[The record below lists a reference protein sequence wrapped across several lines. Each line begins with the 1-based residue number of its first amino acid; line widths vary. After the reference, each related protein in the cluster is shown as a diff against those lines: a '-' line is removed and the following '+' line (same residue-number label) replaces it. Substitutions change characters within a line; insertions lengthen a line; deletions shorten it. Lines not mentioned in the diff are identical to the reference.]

1 MSSVKRIMVALAFA
15 EYSKDVFN
23 YAAKLALDLEA
34 DLIAV
39 HIIDI
44 KYVEAISH
52 VEAMGYE
59 VSAEKYLESS
69 KEERRSQF
77 DQLAKDASFPQE
89 RMKKI
94 IVVGHPDDQVIKVI
108 AREKVD
114 LVVMGARSH
123 SERPQVLVGSV
134 ANKVFH
140 HSPVPVLF
148 YRFT

>member
-1 MSSVKRIMVALAFA
+1 MSEIKKILVALAFA

-34 DLIAV
+34 GLTAV

-44 KYVEAISH
+44 RYVEAISH

-59 VSAEKYLESS
+59 VSAENYIESS

-77 DQLAKDASFPQE
+77 DALAKEASFPLAK
-89 RMKKI
+89 MKKI
-94 IVVGHPDDQVIKVI
+94 IVVGHPDDQLIRVIDQ
-108 AREKVD
+108 EKVD

-123 SERPQVLVGSV
+123 GELPHVLVGSV

-148 YRFT
+148 YRST

>member
-1 MSSVKRIMVALAFA
+1 MSEIKKILVALAFA
-15 EYSKDVFN
+15 EYSKEVFN
-23 YAAKLALDLEA
+23 YAAKLAIDLGA
-34 DLIAV
+34 SLTAV

-44 KYVEAISH
+44 RYVEAISH

-59 VSAEKYLESS
+59 VSGEKYIESY

-77 DQLAKDASFPQE
+77 EELAKAASFPLE
-89 RMKKI
+89 KIKKI
-94 IVVGHPDDQVIKVI
+94 IVVGHPDDQLIKVI

-123 SERPQVLVGSV
+123 SEMPHVLVGSV
-134 ANKVFH
+134 ANKVLH

-148 YRFT
+148 YRRV

>member
-1 MSSVKRIMVALAFA
+1 MSGIKKILVALAFA

-23 YAAKLALDLEA
+23 YAAKLALDLGA
-34 DLIAV
+34 DLLAV

-44 KYVEAISH
+44 RYVEAISH

-59 VSAEKYLESS
+59 VSAEKYIESS
-69 KEERRSQF
+69 KEERNSQF
-77 DQLAKDASFPQE
+77 DALAKEASFPPEKMQ
-89 RMKKI
+89 KI
-94 IVVGHPDDQVIKVI
+94 VVVGHPDDQLIKVI
-108 AREKVD
+108 SQEKVD

-123 SERPQVLVGSV
+123 SERAHVLVGSV

-140 HSPVPVLF
+140 HAPVPVLF

>member
-1 MSSVKRIMVALAFA
+1 MSEIKKILVALAFG

-23 YAAKLALDLEA
+23 YAAKLALDLGA
-34 DLIAV
+34 SLTAV

-44 KYVEAISH
+44 KYVEALSQ

-59 VSAEKYLESS
+59 ASAEKYIESS
-69 KEERRSQF
+69 KEERHAQF
-77 DQLAKDASFPQE
+77 DELAKEASFPPE
-89 RMKKI
+89 KMKKI
-94 IVVGHPDDQVIKVI
+94 IEVGHPDDQLIKVI
-108 AREKVD
+108 AREKVE

-123 SERPQVLVGSV
+123 SKMPHVLVGSV

-148 YRFT
+148 YRFS

>member
-1 MSSVKRIMVALAFA
+1 MSEIKKILVALAFA

-23 YAAKLALDLEA
+23 YAAKLARDLGA
-34 DLIAV
+34 SLTAV

-44 KYVEAISH
+44 RYVEAISQ

-59 VSAEKYLESS
+59 VSAEKYIESS
-69 KEERRSQF
+69 KEERRAQF
-77 DQLAKDASFPQE
+77 DELAKEASFPPE
-89 RMKKI
+89 KMKKI
-94 IVVGHPDDQVIKVI
+94 IVVGHPDDQLIKVI

-123 SERPQVLVGSV
+123 SQTPHVLVGSV

-140 HSPVPVLF
+140 HSPVPILF
-148 YRFT
+148 YRFA

>member
-1 MSSVKRIMVALAFA
+1 MSGIKKILVALAFA

-23 YAAKLALDLEA
+23 YAAKLALDLDA
-34 DLIAV
+34 DLLAV

-44 KYVEAISH
+44 RYVEAISH

-59 VSAEKYLESS
+59 VSAEKYIESS
-69 KEERRSQF
+69 KEERNSQF
-77 DQLAKDASFPQE
+77 DELAKGASFPPEKMQ
-89 RMKKI
+89 KI
-94 IVVGHPDDQVIKVI
+94 VVVGHPDDQLIKVI
-108 AREKVD
+108 SQEKVD

-123 SERPQVLVGSV
+123 SERAHVLVGSV

-140 HSPVPVLF
+140 HAPVPVLF

>member
-1 MSSVKRIMVALAFA
+1 MSGIKKILVALAFA
-15 EYSKDVFN
+15 EYSKDVFD
-23 YAAKLALDLEA
+23 YAAKLALDLGA
-34 DLIAV
+34 DLLAV

-44 KYVEAISH
+44 KYVEAIGH

-59 VSAEKYLESS
+59 VSAEKYIESS
-69 KEERRSQF
+69 REERISQF
-77 DQLAKDASFPQE
+77 DELAKGASFPQE
-89 RMKKI
+89 KMKKI
-94 IVVGHPDDQVIKVI
+94 IVVGHPDDQLIKVI

-123 SERPQVLVGSV
+123 SEMPHVLVGSV

>member
-1 MSSVKRIMVALAFA
+1 MSDIKKILVALAFA

-23 YAAKLALDLEA
+23 YAAKLALDLGA
-34 DLIAV
+34 KLAAV

-59 VSAEKYLESS
+59 VSTEKYIQSS
-69 KEERRSQF
+69 KQERSAQF
-77 DQLAKDASFPQE
+77 DELSKGASFPQE
-89 RMKKI
+89 KMKKI
-94 IVVGHPDDQVIKVI
+94 IVVGHPDDQLIKLIVEEN
-108 AREKVD
+108 AD

-123 SERPQVLVGSV
+123 SERSHVLVGSV

-148 YRFT
+148 YRFI

>member
-1 MSSVKRIMVALAFA
+1 MSGIKKILVALAFA

-23 YAAKLALDLEA
+23 YAAKLALDLDA
-34 DLIAV
+34 DLLAV

-44 KYVEAISH
+44 RYVEAISH

-59 VSAEKYLESS
+59 VSAEKYIETS
-69 KEERRSQF
+69 KDERNA
-77 DQLAKDASFPQE
+77 QLDDLAREASFPPGK
-89 RMKKI
+89 MKKVV
-94 IVVGHPDDQVIKVI
+94 VVGHPDDQLINLI
-108 AREKVD
+108 AQEKAD

-123 SERPQVLVGSV
+123 SERPHVLVGSV

>member
-1 MSSVKRIMVALAFA
+1 MTEIKKIMVALAFG

-23 YAAKLALDLEA
+23 YAAKLALDLDA
-34 DLIAV
+34 SLTAV

-44 KYVEAISH
+44 KYVEALSQ

-59 VSAEKYLESS
+59 VSAEKYIESS
-69 KEERRSQF
+69 KEERRAQF
-77 DQLAKDASFPQE
+77 DELATEASFPPE
-89 RMKKI
+89 KIKKI
-94 IVVGHPDDQVIKVI
+94 IEVGHPDDQLIKVI
-108 AREKVD
+108 AREKVE

-123 SERPQVLVGSV
+123 SKMPQVLVGSV

-148 YRFT
+148 YRLP

>member
-1 MSSVKRIMVALAFA
+1 MRGIKKIMVALAFA

-23 YAAKLALDLEA
+23 YAARLALDLA
-34 DLIAV
+34 ASLAAV

-52 VEAMGYE
+52 VEAMGYA
-59 VSAEKYLESS
+59 VSAEKYIESS
-69 KEERRSQF
+69 RQERHAQFEE
-77 DQLAKDASFPQE
+77 LAKQASFPPQKL
-89 RMKKI
+89 KKI
-94 IVVGHPDDQVIKVI
+94 ILVGHPDDQLIKVI
-108 AREKVD
+108 DGEKVD

-123 SERPQVLVGSV
+123 GERPHVLVGSV

-148 YRFT
+148 YR

>member
-1 MSSVKRIMVALAFA
+1 MSEIKNILVALAFA

-23 YAAKLALDLEA
+23 YAAKLALDLGA
-34 DLIAV
+34 NLTAV

-44 KYVEAISH
+44 RYVEAISQ

-59 VSAEKYLESS
+59 VSAEKYIENS
-69 KEERRSQF
+69 KEERHSQF
-77 DQLAKDASFPQE
+77 AELAKDASFPLE
-89 RMKKI
+89 KMKKI
-94 IVVGHPDDQVIKVI
+94 IVVGHPDDQLIKVI
-108 AREKVD
+108 SREKVN
-114 LVVMGARSH
+114 LVVMGTRSH

-148 YRFT
+148 YRVA

>member
-1 MSSVKRIMVALAFA
+1 MSEIKRILVALAFA

-23 YAAKLALDLEA
+23 YAAKLAGDLGA
-34 DLIAV
+34 NLAAA

-44 KYVEAISH
+44 RYVEAISH
-52 VEAMGYE
+52 VEAMGYQ
-59 VSAEKYLESS
+59 VSAEKYIESS
-69 KEERRSQF
+69 RQERHAQF
-77 DQLAKDASFPQE
+77 DELARQAGFPPEKMQ
-89 RMKKI
+89 KI
-94 IVVGHPDDQVIKVI
+94 IMVGHPDDQLIKVI

-123 SERPQVLVGSV
+123 GERPHVLVGSV

-148 YRFT
+148 YRLA

>member
-1 MSSVKRIMVALAFA
+1 MSEIKQILVALAFA

-23 YAAKLALDLEA
+23 YAVKLALDLGA
-34 DLIAV
+34 NLTAV

-44 KYVEAISH
+44 RYVEAISQ
-52 VEAMGYE
+52 VESMGYE
-59 VSAEKYLESS
+59 VSAEKYIESS

-77 DQLAKDASFPQE
+77 DELAKEASFPLE
-89 RMKKI
+89 KMNKI
-94 IVVGHPDDQVIKVI
+94 IVVGHPDDQLIKVI

-123 SERPQVLVGSV
+123 SEAPQVLVGSV
-134 ANKVFH
+134 ANKVLH

-148 YRFT
+148 YRRA